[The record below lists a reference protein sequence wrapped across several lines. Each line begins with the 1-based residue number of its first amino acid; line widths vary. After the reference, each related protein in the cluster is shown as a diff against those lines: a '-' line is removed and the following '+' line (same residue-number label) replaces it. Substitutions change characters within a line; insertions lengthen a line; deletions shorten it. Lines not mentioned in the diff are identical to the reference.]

1 MVFSKYYLDLTILEQ
16 MIFVLCL
23 GWVLAISNTIQ
34 PVCKKRQIDSHDK
47 GFKHVMFKWA

>member
-1 MVFSKYYLDLTILEQ
+1 MVFSKYYLNLTI
-16 MIFVLCL
+16 
-23 GWVLAISNTIQ
+23 LAISNTIQ